1 MRPHKNLLAWKDSI
15 DLVKHIY
22 TLTNKFPEI
31 EKFGLISQLRR
42 AAVSIPT
49 NIAEGAARNTK
60 KEFIQFLY
68 ISSGSL
74 SEVDTLLT
82 ISADLH
88 FITNDELNNVNEKM
102 NKISSLLNGLIKKL
116 KTDLKPI
123 ITQLP
128 NNLITHK

>member
-1 MRPHKNLLAWKDSI
+1 MRPHKNLIVWQNSI
-15 DLVKHIY
+15 SLVKEIY
-22 TLTNKFPEI
+22 TLTNKFPDS

-49 NIAEGAARNTK
+49 NISEGAARNTK

-74 SEVDTLLT
+74 SEVDILLT
-82 ISADLH
+82 ISADLV
-88 FITNDELNNVNEKM
+88 FISNGEFNDIIEKM

-116 KTDLKPI
+116 KGDLKPLHNP
-123 ITQLP
+123 ITL
-128 NNLITHK
+128 